1 MTLTKKMPTY
11 RPVGKAAFAI
21 VIEMLEI
28 IGFVIGFYAVVA
40 LPAKNMESDLTHI
53 KEGTSWQ
60 DSVQFVQD
68 ELKILVESSIDSR
81 KLGFIAMVFIVV
93 AFILRTIVSRV
104 IHMPSDL

>member
-1 MTLTKKMPTY
+1 MPRY
-11 RPVGKAAFAI
+11 RPLGKAVFAV

-28 IGFVIGFYAVVA
+28 VGFVIGFYAVVA

-53 KEGTSWQ
+53 KEGTTWQ
-60 DSVQFVQD
+60 DSVKFVQD

-81 KLGFIAMVFIVV
+81 KLGFVAMVFIVV

-104 IHMPSDL
+104 IHMPSDM

>member
-1 MTLTKKMPTY
+1 MPRY
-11 RPVGKAAFAI
+11 RPLGKAVFAV

-28 IGFVIGFYAVVA
+28 VGFVIGFYAVVA
-40 LPAKNMESDLTHI
+40 LPAKNMESDLAHI
-53 KEGTSWQ
+53 KEGTTWQ
-60 DSVQFVQD
+60 ESVKFVQD

-81 KLGFIAMVFIVV
+81 KLGFVAMVFIVV

>member
-1 MTLTKKMPTY
+1 MTLTKKMPRY
-11 RPVGKAAFAI
+11 RPLGKAVFAV

-28 IGFVIGFYAVVA
+28 VGFVIGFYAVVA

-53 KEGTSWQ
+53 KEGTTWQ
-60 DSVQFVQD
+60 DSVKFVQD

-81 KLGFIAMVFIVV
+81 KLGFVAMVFIVV

-104 IHMPSDL
+104 IHMPSDM